1 MSNWNEKLVTETDK
15 VRSRTSLD
23 LGGLRGAAD
32 VIAKQGAVNR
42 FLDIGCGFGGLANLV
57 GTYLEA
63 EEIHGLDIDPRVE
76 AECKSKGVI
85 TTIYDAE
92 EKLPYDD
99 GTFDAVMSLG
109 MMDYLPFFDGMVREM
124 NRILVPGGLVLVSL
138 PNLGSWHN
146 RVQLLRGYQPRDIE
160 FSNELLAGAAPT
172 YRNAKP
178 SGHIHIPTVRGFR
191 ELMAHH
197 GFEEVAVTAG
207 QPTVRSKA
215 GRLTLAVD
223 RLLSR
228 RVTLARRFYYV
239 GRQVR
244 SVPVPERSNS
254 LPYQLLD

>member
-1 MSNWNEKLVTETDK
+1 MGKWDVGLVTDTDR

-23 LGGLRGAAD
+23 LGGLKRAAE
-32 VIAKQGAVNR
+32 VIDKQGPVNR

-63 EEIHGLDIDPRVE
+63 DEIHGLDIDPRVE
-76 AECKSKGVI
+76 AESKSKGVI

-92 EKLPYDD
+92 EGLPYDEHS
-99 GTFDAVMSLG
+99 FDVVMTLG
-109 MMDYLPFFDGMVREM
+109 MMDYLPFFDGMVRDV
-124 NRILVPGGLVLVSL
+124 NRILRPGGLVLISL

-160 FSNELLAGAAPT
+160 FSNEILAGAAPT

-178 SGHIHIPTVRGFR
+178 SGHIHIPTVRAFR

-207 QPTVRSKA
+207 QPQVRSKA
-215 GRLTLAVD
+215 NPLMLAAD

-244 SVPVPERSNS
+244 EVPVPERSNS